1 LVARGSVSTYLEVDT
16 LNATDTQSHSGLV
29 RRVNADGRRV
39 YEQQAKLAVVREA
52 MAPGVSLAKVAL
64 RHGINANLLRK
75 WVVKHGATATRV
87 ATTPALL
94 PVVVAPSTKASTPK
108 PAKPTARERTP
119 IEIELPRGVVRFY
132 GAIERSVLRELIEA
146 LSLR

>member
-1 LVARGSVSTYLEVDT
+1 MARGSVSTCLEVGT
-16 LNATDTQSHSGLV
+16 LEATDTQSHSGLV

-39 YEQQAKLAVVREA
+39 YEHQAKLAVVREA

-108 PAKPTARERTP
+108 PTARERTP

-132 GAIERSVLRELIEA
+132 GAIDRAVLRELIEA

>member
-1 LVARGSVSTYLEVDT
+1 MSTCLEVGT
-16 LNATDTQSHSGLV
+16 LEAADTQSHSGLV

-52 MAPGVSLAKVAL
+52 MAPGVSLAKVAM
-64 RHGINANLLRK
+64 RHGLNANLLRK

-87 ATTPALL
+87 ARTPALL
-94 PVVVAPSTKASTPK
+94 PVVVAPSAKASTPRT
-108 PAKPTARERTP
+108 TARERTP

-132 GAIERSVLRELIEA
+132 GAIDRSVLRELIEA

>member
-1 LVARGSVSTYLEVDT
+1 MSTCLEVGT
-16 LNATDTQSHSGLV
+16 LEATDTQSHSGLV

-64 RHGINANLLRK
+64 RHGLKANLLRK

-87 ATTPALL
+87 ARTPSLL
-94 PVVVAPSTKASTPK
+94 PVVVAPSAKASRPRATP
-108 PAKPTARERTP
+108 RERTP

-132 GAIERSVLRELIEA
+132 GAIDRAVLRELIEA

>member
-1 LVARGSVSTYLEVDT
+1 VSTFLDVDT
-16 LNATDTQSHSGLV
+16 LEATDTQSHSGLV

-52 MAPGVSLAKVAL
+52 MTPGVSLAKVAL

-75 WVVKHGATATRV
+75 WVVKHGATATCV

-94 PVVVAPSTKASTPK
+94 PVVVAPSAKASRS
-108 PAKPTARERTP
+108 ARTASHERTP

-132 GAIERSVLRELIEA
+132 GTIERSVLRELIEA